1 MLIPNFILVMHFS
14 ILVIFVILLTFINI
28 RLKNNSLHLEK
39 SKSKDNIKNDQRKI
53 SFQTGLP
60 NRNFILEKLKT
71 ILKKVHKTGSR
82 VAILLIDLDNFKN
95 VVNSFGYTAGNILL
109 EEIANRLKHSI
120 IQEEYIVAHMESDEF
135 CVLIEN
141 CQPGSKAISLLANDI
156 LNIISATYYIKGNE
170 ISITASIG
178 ISIYPDTAHNLEDL
192 ITQSDLA
199 KHVIK
204 KNGKN
209 NYSFFSEEMNKKSL
223 ENAELSGDLRKA
235 FTANDQ
241 LYLCYQPQ
249 VEITTGTITG
259 AEALVR
265 WQHPSKGHIS
275 PDVFI
280 PIAEESG
287 LIKELGNFIISRACQ
302 DLKILHDIG
311 FTKIRIAINLS
322 AQQFS
327 TGDIAGVIAEA
338 IWESGIEAK
347 YLELELTESL
357 VMQNPEKSL
366 LMLRVLKSM
375 GMELAIDDFGTGYS
389 SLSQLK
395 KFPINSLKIDQSF
408 IHGIATDRDN
418 QAIVTTI
425 ISMAEILALG
435 IVVEGVE
442 TIEELKFVMQKSSN
456 IKVQGYL
463 FSKPLEFAD
472 YKNLLIKNKLEPF
485 GIEHILKN

>member
-1 MLIPNFILVMHFS
+1 
-14 ILVIFVILLTFINI
+14 
-28 RLKNNSLHLEK
+28 
-39 SKSKDNIKNDQRKI
+39 
-53 SFQTGLP
+53 
-60 NRNFILEKLKT
+60 
-71 ILKKVHKTGSR
+71 
-82 VAILLIDLDNFKN
+82 
-95 VVNSFGYTAGNILL
+95 
-109 EEIANRLKHSI
+109 
-120 IQEEYIVAHMESDEF
+120 
-135 CVLIEN
+135 
-141 CQPGSKAISLLANDI
+141 
-156 LNIISATYYIKGNE
+156 
-170 ISITASIG
+170 
-178 ISIYPDTAHNLEDL
+178 
-192 ITQSDLA
+192 
-199 KHVIK
+199 
-204 KNGKN
+204 
-209 NYSFFSEEMNKKSL
+209 
-223 ENAELSGDLRKA
+223 
-235 FTANDQ
+235 
-241 LYLCYQPQ
+241 